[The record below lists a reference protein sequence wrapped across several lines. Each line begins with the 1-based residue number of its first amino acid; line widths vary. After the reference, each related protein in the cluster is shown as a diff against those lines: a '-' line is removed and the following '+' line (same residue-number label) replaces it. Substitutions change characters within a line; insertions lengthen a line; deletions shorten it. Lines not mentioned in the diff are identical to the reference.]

1 MPPVLLMWKEWEE
14 RGRERGRNGKGKTKE
29 WEEPGRG
36 RWRGKEYE
44 WGIIIGFPYSVV
56 SCPDILRLKLQD
68 NLLQGT
74 ENTF

>member
-1 MPPVLLMWKEWEE
+1 MKRKGKWNGKEKE
-14 RGRERGRNGKGKTKE
+14 RERGRS
-29 WEEPGRG
+29 GRSG
-36 RWRGKEYE
+36 EGKEYE
-44 WGIIIGFPYSVV
+44 WGIIIGFLYSVV